1 MLPVLKHTYDSFTTI
16 WLLITLLVNCFYS
29 FSQNKTIETTGDVIL
44 FTAPVATVAATLL
57 FDDSEGSCQF
67 TKSVTLS
74 SIITYGLKLTINKS
88 RPDASNENSFPSG
101 HTSVTFQAASFIHKR
116 YGFKK
121 SIPFYALAG
130 FTAFSRIHAKKHD
143 FWDILVGAFIGIGS
157 SYLFT
162 TPYQKKKLNLS
173 FLNNNNNYL
182 IGFKYK
188 F

>member
-1 MLPVLKHTYDSFTTI
+1 MLPVLKHTCNAFTTV
-16 WLLITLLVNCFYS
+16 WLLTILLVNCFYS
-29 FSQNKTIETTGDVIL
+29 FSQNKTIETAGDVIL
-44 FTAPVATVAATLL
+44 FTAPVAAVTTTLL
-57 FDDSEGSCQF
+57 FKDKKGRWQF
-67 TKSVTLS
+67 TKGAILS
-74 SIITYGLKLTINKS
+74 SIITYGLKLSINKS

-121 SIPFYALAG
+121 SIPFYVLAG
-130 FTAFSRIHAKKHD
+130 FTAFSRIDAKKHD
-143 FWDILVGAFIGIGS
+143 HWDILVGALVGIGS

-162 TPYQKKKLNLS
+162 TPYQKKKLSLS
-173 FLNNNNNYL
+173 FSNNNNNYL